1 MLIYYKK
8 NKDFRIFDN
17 ALSKLKQKV
26 HDIIGEKG
34 SICLEIIDEYKN
46 SELNLIEFVN
56 SLQFEMGR
64 ISGEISFIHYEATQI
79 FGFLVNSRLNDIRN
93 NHNNYKFSLW
103 RLNDMIERIELVFH
117 EKAENCYKLIQKY
130 KNLNEDLKEY
140 PHQQHNVGNPYYF
153 KDIFPGELD
162 KAYIFG
168 FLGHDAYYKARQI
181 WTFV

>member
-17 ALSKLKQKV
+17 ALLKLKQKV
-26 HDIIGEKG
+26 PDIIGEKG

-64 ISGEISFIHYEATQI
+64 ISGEISFTHDEATQI

-93 NHNNYKFSLW
+93 NHNNYKFSL
-103 RLNDMIERIELVFH
+103 
-117 EKAENCYKLIQKY
+117 
-130 KNLNEDLKEY
+130 
-140 PHQQHNVGNPYYF
+140 
-153 KDIFPGELD
+153 
-162 KAYIFG
+162 
-168 FLGHDAYYKARQI
+168 
-181 WTFV
+181 